1 MTRSSEKSRLFH
13 DLHQSGLLLLAN
25 AWDAGSAK
33 LIENQGAKAIA
44 TTSAG
49 VAWSLGYPDGDALPL
64 AKLAD
69 AVANIARVLKV
80 PLTTDMESGYSDD
93 PATVAD
99 NALRLIDAGAAGINL
114 EDGNGTPAL
123 LCAKIEAI
131 KNAAAKAGGELF
143 VNARTDVYLAG
154 LAPEPQRVE
163 ETLARGRDYR
173 NAGADGFFV
182 PGVVAESD
190 IRAIA
195 SGVDLPLNVMARPAF
210 PGARELQDWGV
221 RRLSAGPFLTAS
233 AYTRVAGLA
242 KRFLADGVSAPLIED
257 AMSYSDINAWF
268 AD

>member
-1 MTRSSEKSRLFH
+1 MPTQPHHAAFQE
-13 DLHQSGLLLLAN
+13 LHRSGLLLLAN

-33 LIENQGAKAIA
+33 LIERQGAKAIA

-69 AVANIARVLKV
+69 AVANITRVLKI

-93 PATVAD
+93 PAVVAD
-99 NALRLIDAGAAGINL
+99 NALRLIDAGAVGINL

-131 KNAAAKAGGELF
+131 KNAAAKANSALF

-154 LAPEPQRVE
+154 LAPEDKRVE
-163 ETLARGRDYR
+163 ETLSRGRSYR

-210 PGARELQDWGV
+210 PDARELERWGV
-221 RRLSAGPFLTAS
+221 RRLSAGPYLTGS
-233 AYTRVAGLA
+233 AYARVATLA
-242 KRFLADGVSAPLIED
+242 KRFLADGLSAPLAED
-257 AMSYSDINAWF
+257 ALGYSEINAWF
-268 AD
+268 EG